1 MGTNVVSNANNFHC
15 PAIQNGCRAKPLET
29 PKVVSLQLNGMLL
42 MWKIQQA
49 MQEDA
54 IQVTIIYQGSR
65 AEMFISENFQLAY
78 RDPGWKNRDL
88 GNRASPLCHRNTSK
102 LSQRI

>member
-1 MGTNVVSNANNFHC
+1 M
-15 PAIQNGCRAKPLET
+15 
-29 PKVVSLQLNGMLL
+29 

-54 IQVTIIYQGSR
+54 IQVAIMYQGNR
-65 AEMFISENFQLAY
+65 AEMFIAENFQLAY

-88 GNRASPLCHRNTSK
+88 GNRVSPPCHTNTSK
-102 LSQRI
+102 IHERFRGTARSLKPGNPGKPGSCEEGLSNGVSEKTNSPIDL